1 MKKVAV
7 LIDGGFLSKIFYKNT
22 KRYMSPADVIL
33 VAKKIINKDEE
44 LFRLYYYDCPPFE
57 QTLINPISKKEIDFS
72 ANSFCAAQKNFQN
85 QLAENDFVALRRG
98 EIRAFGWKIKDAIF
112 QQQIGTPKFTGALQH
127 YHLDPN
133 FRQKGLDM
141 RIGLDMAS
149 LSVKRIVDKI
159 AIVTGDTDFIPA
171 MKYARREGTLVAI
184 VDIGGKLR
192 SDMKQHAD
200 QVMQLDL
207 TKI

>member
-1 MKKVAV
+1 M
-7 LIDGGFLSKIFYKNT
+7 IPS
-22 KRYMSPADVIL
+22 DVIS
-33 VAKKIINKDEE
+33 VAKKIISQDEE

-57 QTLINPISKKEIDFS
+57 ETLINPISKKQINFS
-72 ANSFCAAQKNFQN
+72 SGPFYTAQRKFQD
-85 QLAENDFVALRRG
+85 QLAENDFVALRKG
-98 EIRAFGWKIKDAIF
+98 EIRAFGWKIKDTIF
-112 QQQIGTPKFTGALQH
+112 QRQIGTPQFTGALQH

-149 LSVKRIVDKI
+149 LSIKRIVDKI

-192 SDMKQHAD
+192 SEMKQHAD
-200 QVMQLDL
+200 QVIYLDL
-207 TKI
+207 NKI